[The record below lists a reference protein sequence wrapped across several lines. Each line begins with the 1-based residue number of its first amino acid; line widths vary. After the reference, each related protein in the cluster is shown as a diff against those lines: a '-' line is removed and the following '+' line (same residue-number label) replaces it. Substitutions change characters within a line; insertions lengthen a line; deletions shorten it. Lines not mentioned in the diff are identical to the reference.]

1 MSTFPPPA
9 QQPDDGA
16 GGPARRP
23 GPRRLVR
30 SRDDK
35 MIAGVC
41 AGVADYFGV
50 DVTLVRLLTVL
61 GAVFSGGTFVV
72 AYVVAWLLLPEE

>member
-1 MSTFPPPA
+1 MSTFSSPE
-9 QQPDDGA
+9 QQPDPVP
-16 GGPARRP
+16 GGPARPP

-50 DVTLVRLLTVL
+50 DVTLVRLVTVL
-61 GAVFSGGTFVV
+61 GTVFGVGTFLV
-72 AYVVAWLLLPEE
+72 AYIVAWLLLPEE